1 MDKEYLKLTMCHF
14 YCDSFLFSLTKLS
27 VLESN
32 STTALSH
39 LKDCKK
45 PTLSVAYARDY
56 CEIP

>member
-1 MDKEYLKLTMCHF
+1 MGKKLLKLMCHF
-14 YCDSFLFSLTKLS
+14 YYDSLHLSLTMLS

-32 STTALSH
+32 STTSVSH
-39 LKDCKK
+39 LEDCIK